1 MRAIGYV
8 RVSTDEQGDSKLG
21 LEAQAREIRDKAAYK
36 KWELLDIRS
45 DVASGASLK
54 KRTELGRTLQDMKA
68 GKADVLIVA
77 KLDRL
82 SRSVM
87 DFASIMEMAQAE
99 GWSLAVQD
107 LDVDT
112 STTNGKLI
120 MNIMISLAQWERE
133 VIGDRTRAALKAVK
147 ARGQKLGRK
156 PGVDDA
162 TLDLLHVLRRTGMS
176 YQKIADTLNSEG
188 IAGGQGGKW
197 HATTVRRLYL
207 DREEKEVA

>member
-1 MRAIGYV
+1 MKAIGYV

-21 LEAQAREIRDKAAYK
+21 LEAQAREIRDKATYR

-45 DVASGASLK
+45 DVASGASMK

-162 TLDLLHVLRRTGMS
+162 TLDLIQVLRRTGMS

-197 HATTVRRLYL
+197 YATTVRRLYL
-207 DREEKEVA
+207 EQEEKDAA